1 MRIPP
6 TPFTVVRL
14 TRFDRTMEPGETGR
28 SFSRAAET
36 PDMRLRLVEYEAG
49 YLADH
54 WCDRGHVLHVIDGEL
69 TVELQDGRSFAL
81 QKGDSF
87 VVSDRGDSSHRV
99 RSERGASV
107 FIAD

>member
-1 MRIPP
+1 MKIPS
-6 TPFTVVRL
+6 TPFTVVQLARL
-14 TRFDRTMEPGETGR
+14 ERTLAPGETGR

-36 PDMRLRLVEYEAG
+36 PDVRLRLVVYEAG

-54 WCDRGHVLHVIDGEL
+54 WCDRGHILYVIDGEL
-69 TVELQDGRSFAL
+69 TVELQDGRAVAL
-81 QKGDSF
+81 QTGDSF
-87 VVSDRGDSSHRV
+87 VVSDRGDSAHRV

>member
-1 MRIPP
+1 MKIPS

-14 TRFDRTMEPGETGR
+14 ARLDRTLAPGETGR
-28 SFSRAAET
+28 SFSCTAET
-36 PDMRLRLVEYEAG
+36 PNVRLRLVEYEAG

-54 WCDRGHVLHVIDGEL
+54 WCERGHVLHVIGGEL

-81 QKGDSF
+81 QAGDSF
-87 VVSDRGDSSHRV
+87 VVSDRGDSAHRV
-99 RSERGASV
+99 RTGAGASV

>member
-1 MRIPP
+1 MKIPS

-14 TRFDRTMEPGETGR
+14 ARLDRTLAPGETGR
-28 SFSRAAET
+28 SFSRAGET
-36 PDMRLRLVEYEAG
+36 PDVRLRLVEYKPG

-54 WCDRGHVLHVIDGEL
+54 WCDRGHILYVIDGEL
-69 TVELQDGRSFAL
+69 TVELQDGRAFAL
-81 QKGDSF
+81 QRGDSF
-87 VVSDRGDSSHRV
+87 VVSDHGDSAHRV